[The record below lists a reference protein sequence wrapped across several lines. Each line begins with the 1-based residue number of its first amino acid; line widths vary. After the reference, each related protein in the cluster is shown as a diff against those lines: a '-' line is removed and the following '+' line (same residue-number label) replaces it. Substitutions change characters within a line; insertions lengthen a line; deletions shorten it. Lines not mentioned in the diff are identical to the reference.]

1 MRITLVELSLPKR
14 ESDFI
19 PHTAGIWKTKLT
31 PGAAQMLGM
40 YYGDQNAIIY
50 ERIGEIKVDNISY
63 NKCDTYESCKAQ
75 DSSYYYDKSST
86 DLFIHFENFGYPVNR
101 IITFGIICGFSVSA
115 KMRNGRPVDAYIGN
129 ISYDPVIKSISP
141 ISKTKDALFYGRM
154 QFNACSITFFNANGR
169 FDTLEKDD
177 VYGQNVRIL
186 RGEDTDSIDDFKCIY
201 SGYIEDFSRDYDS
214 FTLNLNDPRKSYTDT
229 LPTRK
234 FTKSE
239 FPMLKEED
247 ENRCKPLRFGKVFG
261 AECVCINGDQAL
273 AEDGSQLSK
282 YMFIDTFYGSPT
294 QLLAVYSDGELV
306 DFDDAGTAFCLN
318 LDMSAGT
325 FELPAYYHGSE
336 ITCDV
341 IGYSGYSNGLAA
353 IRKLLNIARKTAF
366 IPENFDTDEWEAEE
380 AKAPEISLDISDEE
394 ELSSIFER
402 ISASCYGIFYPK
414 DDSRMSFRSFNPFR
428 SISKYIF
435 RDDWAAG
442 DSGKVSF
449 KNSEFLSSIT
459 VQYAKNQASGDFKS
473 ISNTY
478 YEEEV
483 YARYDQKRPKT
494 IETILATAEAANEY
508 AEKMLQQCKEIR
520 PEFTRQTTI
529 DTSDMEIMDFVIAD
543 NSRPFDAS
551 RKWQVFEIISLTKPT
566 GGENASLTLKAVRE
580 LTQAERDQVN
590 LRDIQLSYIK
600 KAGVPAEKA
609 IEIPIPDGYG
619 NAVYGENYYAA

>member
-1 MRITLVELSLPKR
+1 
-14 ESDFI
+14 
-19 PHTAGIWKTKLT
+19 
-31 PGAAQMLGM
+31 
-40 YYGDQNAIIY
+40 
-50 ERIGEIKVDNISY
+50 
-63 NKCDTYESCKAQ
+63 
-75 DSSYYYDKSST
+75 
-86 DLFIHFENFGYPVNR
+86 
-101 IITFGIICGFSVSA
+101 
-115 KMRNGRPVDAYIGN
+115 
-129 ISYDPVIKSISP
+129 
-141 ISKTKDALFYGRM
+141 
-154 QFNACSITFFNANGR
+154 
-169 FDTLEKDD
+169 
-177 VYGQNVRIL
+177 
-186 RGEDTDSIDDFKCIY
+186 
-201 SGYIEDFSRDYDS
+201 
-214 FTLNLNDPRKSYTDT
+214 
-229 LPTRK
+229 
-234 FTKSE
+234 
-239 FPMLKEED
+239 MLKEED

-261 AECVCINGDQAL
+261 AECICLNGDQAL

-282 YMFIDTFYGSPT
+282 YMFIDTFYGMPT

-306 DFDDAGTAFCLN
+306 DFDDAGTEFCLN

-325 FELPAYYHGSE
+325 FELPAYYHGST

-341 IGYSGYSNGLAA
+341 IGYEGYSNGLAA

-380 AKAPEISLDISDEE
+380 AKAPEISLDISEEE
-394 ELSSIFER
+394 ELSGILEK
-402 ISASCYGIFYPK
+402 IAASCYGIFYTK
-414 DDSRMSFRSFNPFR
+414 DDGRMSFRSFNAFR
-428 SISKYIF
+428 SVSKYIF

-442 DSGKVSF
+442 DPGKVSF

-459 VQYAKNQASGDFKS
+459 VQYAKNQESGDYKS

-483 YARYDQKRPKT
+483 YARYDQKRSKS
-494 IETILATAEAANEY
+494 IETILATAESANEY
-508 AEKMLQQCKEIR
+508 AEKMMQQCKEIR
-520 PEFTRQTTI
+520 PEFTRQTTV

-590 LRDIQLSYIK
+590 LRDIRLSYIK

-609 IEIPIPDGYG
+609 IEMPIPYGYG